1 MDHTLPSSDDESEDL
16 ARINQSIAQLGA
28 NAAKRRQKA
37 ADNGNMSSCSR
48 SSEGSQLSSS
58 DEESSDKE
66 NNNNGNITAK
76 GVRGNRR
83 NARLDSNSGKNL
95 SLLLNDNDG
104 DDDDDFMDDAADALI
119 KEPLASSNTAATTVP
134 IDEVVVTS
142 INTDLSVPLPQAS
155 IYDWIRTVCREELN
169 VEKPTQEQIEAIR
182 ILISKPE
189 PSLKLILRT
198 GAGKSLVRDCV
209 ALLRGGITINVVPLI
224 TLGSDQTQKIKEM
237 TNVIHAIHADEIKG
251 DLLTLLEQNF
261 LRFGNI
267 SGKRGALVLIVS
279 PQANYK
285 NNNKNNNTHRNRVY
299 SGERHFCRVNRM
311 S

>member
-16 ARINQSIAQLGA
+16 ARINRRIAQLGA

-37 ADNGNMSSCSR
+37 ADDGNMSSCSR

-76 GVRGNRR
+76 GVRGARR
-83 NARLDSNSGKNL
+83 NDARFDSNSGKNL

-209 ALLRGGITINVVPLI
+209 AALLGGGITINVVPLI

-267 SGKRGALVLIVS
+267 SGKRGAL
-279 PQANYK
+279 
-285 NNNKNNNTHRNRVY
+285 NTHRNRVY